1 MANRKVFIYCNWDCF
16 LNCLFVLQAAQR
28 QIRQLVNRSQ
38 LTNLRRPPPPGGLPP
53 NQRQVQA
60 N

>member
-1 MANRKVFIYCNWDCF
+1 MVIRQIYIF
-16 LNCLFVLQAAQR
+16 EMVIGIIVLSLQAAQR